1 MNERL
6 PEGKKYQTEG
16 FSTGQS
22 GAPERWSSLGGFQI
36 STSVEAESDS
46 RIMLRDTLKTLKK
59 RFWFG

>member
-6 PEGKKYQTEG
+6 TEGKKDQTEG

-36 STSVEAESDS
+36 SISEEAESDS

-59 RFWFG
+59 HFLVP